1 MKYCIIK
8 ITPEDLE
15 KGEFYYVDITKENL
29 LCIKDRLKEAV
40 EAYNNLIQYAPVL
53 LCSENGRG
61 LYELMEDDDK
71 GYPSFI
77 LNKETYEK
85 YCILNKLEELAVE
98 IAEDTGYL
106 VGIDDLAKVVI
117 KVQYDMHKTID
128 LGKAVYDR
136 DITDKIKEIASE
148 LIHKSEKQHCQK
160 NENNKG
166 TITEDGSGDCQG

>member
-8 ITPEDLE
+8 ITLEDL
-15 KGEFYYVDITKENL
+15 KIGEFGYMDITKENL
-29 LCIKDRLKEAV
+29 LCVKDRLKEAV

-61 LYELMEDDDK
+61 LYELIEDNDNY
-71 GYPSFI
+71 YPFFI

-85 YCILNKLEELAVE
+85 HCIFNKLEELAVE
-98 IAEDTGYL
+98 IAEDTNCL
-106 VGIDDLAKVVI
+106 VRVDNLIGVVAKVLSS
-117 KVQYDMHKTID
+117 MHKTID
-128 LGKAVYDR
+128 LGEAIYDP
-136 DITDKIKEIASE
+136 DITNRVKGITVE

>member
-15 KGEFYYVDITKENL
+15 GGEFSYIDITKENL
-29 LCIKDRLKEAV
+29 LCVKDRLKEAV
-40 EAYNNLIQYAPVL
+40 EVYNNLIQYIPVL

-61 LYELMEDDDK
+61 LYELMEAGNKDC
-71 GYPSFI
+71 PFFI

-85 YCILNKLEELAVE
+85 YCILNKLEELAIE
-98 IAEDTGYL
+98 ITEDTGYL
-106 VGIDDLAKVVI
+106 VGVDNLWGAIV

-128 LGKAVYDR
+128 PGKAVYDR
-136 DITDKIKEIASE
+136 DITDKVKEIASE

>member
-15 KGEFYYVDITKENL
+15 GGEFGYIGITKENL
-29 LCIKDRLKEAV
+29 LCVKDRLKEAV
-40 EAYNNLIQYAPVL
+40 EVYNNLIQYVPVL

-61 LYELMEDDDK
+61 LYELMEADDK
-71 GYPSFI
+71 DYPSFI
-77 LNKETYEK
+77 LNKETYKK

-98 IAEDTGYL
+98 ISEDTGYL
-106 VGIDDLAKVVI
+106 IGVDDLWKVVV
-117 KVQYDMHKTID
+117 KVQYDMHETID
-128 LGKAVYDR
+128 PGKAVYDR
-136 DITDKIKEIASE
+136 DTTDKVKETAIE
-148 LIHKSEKQHCQK
+148 LIHKSEKQHYQK

>member
-8 ITPEDLE
+8 ITSEDLE
-15 KGEFYYVDITKENL
+15 KGEFSYVDITKENL
-29 LCIKDRLKEAV
+29 LCVKDRLKEAV
-40 EAYNNLIQYAPVL
+40 EVYNNLIQYIPVL

-71 GYPSFI
+71 DYPFFI

-85 YCILNKLEELAVE
+85 YYILNKLEELAVE

-106 VGIDDLAKVVI
+106 VGINDLVKVVI

-128 LGKAVYDR
+128 SGKTVYGR
-136 DITDKIKEIASE
+136 DITDKVKEIASE

>member
-15 KGEFYYVDITKENL
+15 KGEFSYVDITKENL
-29 LCIKDRLKEAV
+29 PCVKDRLKEAV
-40 EAYNNLIQYAPVL
+40 EAYNNLIQYVPVL

-61 LYELMEDDDK
+61 LYELMEANDK
-71 GYPSFI
+71 DYPSFI

-106 VGIDDLAKVVI
+106 VGIDDLVKVVI

-128 LGKAVYDR
+128 PGKAVYDR
-136 DITDKIKEIASE
+136 DITDKVKEIASE
-148 LIHKSEKQHCQK
+148 LIHKSERQRCQK